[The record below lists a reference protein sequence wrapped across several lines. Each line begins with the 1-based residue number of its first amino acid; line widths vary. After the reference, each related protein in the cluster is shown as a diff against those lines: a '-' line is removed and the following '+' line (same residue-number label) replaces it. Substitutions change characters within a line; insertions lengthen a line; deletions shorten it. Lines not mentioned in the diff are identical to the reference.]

1 MSRRPHRPDITPAE
15 AHDPAKRLRDL
26 LTPAARKHIDLME
39 QVKSCYIATERDDR
53 LRAEMQEMLDN
64 VVQKRDRS
72 RPYGADN
79 RREGTAVAIIADSGA
94 GKTRAMLHYLKDNPA
109 FPRYGEPDGGCQLI
123 TVGVK
128 APCILRQL
136 GMATLRA
143 AGYRTRRELRENEAW
158 PQAHFQIAEQN
169 ILFVHY
175 EEMQRVIQ
183 QKSADERTKIVETL
197 TGLMTD
203 LKWPL
208 HLILSGL
215 PEMKTFLEA
224 HDTLR
229 RRVRFVEFAPVDPKL
244 DRKQI
249 EQAIRQYEKVGRVSL
264 RLIREAETSARLCHA
279 AARQLGLIFELTVGA
294 IGNCLKAGR
303 RVVTLQDYSDAYASR
318 TLEPI
323 ELNPFEVDHWETI
336 DTSIIQR
343 PLPDMAE
350 PIRGKPQR
358 RRSKDNA

>member
-1 MSRRPHRPDITPAE
+1 MSRPPRRIETPTDR
-15 AHDPAKRLRDL
+15 HDPAKRLRELLAPADL
-26 LTPAARKHIDLME
+26 KHTKVME
-39 QVKSCYIATERDDR
+39 QVKSRYVATERDAR
-53 LRAEMQEMLDN
+53 LRAEMDQMLQN
-64 VVQKRDRS
+64 VVQSRDPS
-72 RPYGADN
+72 RPHGADN

-109 FPRYGEPDGGCQLI
+109 FPGYGEPNSGCQLI

-143 AGYRTRRELRENEAW
+143 AGYHTRRELRENEAW

-175 EEMQRVIQ
+175 EEVQRVIQ

-203 LKWPL
+203 MTWPL

-215 PEMKTFLEA
+215 PEMKTFLQA
-224 HDTLR
+224 YTTLR
-229 RRVRFVEFAPVDPKL
+229 RRVRFVEFPPVDPKA
-244 DRKQI
+244 DRRQI
-249 EQAIRQYEKVGRVSL
+249 ERAIKQYEKIAGVSL
-264 RLIREAETSARLCHA
+264 ALVQEPLISARICHA

-294 IGNCLKAGR
+294 IDVCLSSGR
-303 RVVTLQDYSDAYASR
+303 RTVTRADYSDAYASR

-343 PLPDMAE
+343 PAPDPTE
-350 PIRGKPQR
+350 PPKGQPQR
-358 RRSKDNA
+358 RRSKDNV